1 MIHRDKRNSPHSRVG
16 EFISMAITELL
27 AVITALL
34 HWYDHIQGGLV
45 VIVIDNSNA
54 LHWIRSRGA
63 KNLYAQALLR
73 IISRL
78 EIRGQ
83 FVVWAEEVRSEEN
96 EIPDSISRLYTR
108 DQELDHEETSRLE
121 TLWEKMFNTIP
132 GILHLPEDFLPP
144 IWFQHLDPHEWD
156 MRLPGETT
164 EDVPQLQLYRPS
176 RGKANGP
183 LGKTVRFAEAPIFTT
198 SLNEV

>member
-1 MIHRDKRNSPHSRVG
+1 MNFTLREGIRIQLPGSVSKAIQSMIHRDKKNSPHSRVG

-54 LHWIRSRGA
+54 LHWIRSRAA
-63 KNLYAQALLR
+63 KNLYAQALSR
-73 IISRL
+73 FISRL

-108 DQELDHEETSRLE
+108 DHELDYE
-121 TLWEKMFNTIP
+121 
-132 GILHLPEDFLPP
+132 
-144 IWFQHLDPHEWD
+144 
-156 MRLPGETT
+156 
-164 EDVPQLQLYRPS
+164 
-176 RGKANGP
+176 
-183 LGKTVRFAEAPIFTT
+183 
-198 SLNEV
+198 